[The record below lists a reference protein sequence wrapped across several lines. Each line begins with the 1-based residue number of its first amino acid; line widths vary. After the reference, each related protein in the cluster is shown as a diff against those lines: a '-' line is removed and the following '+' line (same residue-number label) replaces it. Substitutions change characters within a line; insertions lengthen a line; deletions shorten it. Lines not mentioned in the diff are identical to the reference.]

1 MSQITL
7 LKIYLRPYR
16 SHLIILTILLLGSIG
31 LQLFA
36 PQIIRRFLDAA
47 QSGAATQLL
56 VMMGLGF
63 LAVVIIEKMIT
74 LASTYV
80 GADLGWAATNN
91 LRADLTEHCM
101 RLDMGFHK
109 LKTPGELI
117 ERIDGDVS
125 HLAEYFS
132 ELVVQVFASALLLA
146 GILLIL
152 FREDWRFG
160 LIGLVYAVCTVGL
173 LRLIHTPSTRIW
185 GGISRGYADLH
196 GYVEERIGGTE
207 DIRANGGEQYV
218 LNGLYPKMALVNDKR
233 VKAHLWG
240 GVTFH
245 SSLLLYVAVW
255 VFTLGLSGTLY
266 LQGQISIGT
275 MVMLVS
281 YIALMETP
289 ITYIRRQAGNLQKA
303 VASIGRINEFL
314 QLEPEVKERVTAV
327 LPSAA
332 LSVQFDGV
340 SFAYKDRQV
349 ASGMLQV
356 ASDESPISNLQPP
369 NLPLSQS
376 QTVLQNISF
385 QLEPGKILGLLGRT
399 GSGKTTL
406 TRLLFRLYDVDEG
419 AILLGGIDVRSVG
432 LSDLR
437 GHIGM
442 VTQEVQL
449 FEATV
454 RDNLTLFRNYDP
466 AARPISDAQI
476 IEAIQTLGL
485 ESWFRDLPD
494 GLDTM
499 LKSGGQGLSA
509 GEAQLL
515 AFTRVFLRNPRLII
529 LDEASSRLDPATEQ
543 LLERAID
550 RLLHGRT
557 AIIIAHRLRTVQR
570 ADDILI
576 LEHGRVVEHGERILL
591 ANDLHSRF
599 YGLLKTGLEEVLV

>member
-7 LKIYLRPYR
+7 LKTYLRPYR
-16 SHLIILTILLLGSIG
+16 LRLILLTILLLGSIG

-56 VMMGLGF
+56 VTMGLFF
-63 LAVVIIEKMIT
+63 LVVVVVGKMIT

-91 LRADLTEHCM
+91 LRADLTAHCL

-146 GILLIL
+146 GILIIL

-173 LRLIHTPSTRIW
+173 LRLIHTPSTRIY
-185 GGISRGYADLH
+185 GDISRGYADLH

-207 DIRANGGEQYV
+207 DIRANGGEQVV

-245 SSLLLYVAVW
+245 SSYLLYVAVW

-289 ITYIRRQAGNLQKA
+289 IKYIRRQAGNLQKA

-314 QLEPEVKERVTAV
+314 QLQPEVKEQVTAV

-332 LSVQFDGV
+332 LSVRFDGV
-340 SFAYKDRQV
+340 SFAYKDQLSVNGNRLSEE
-349 ASGMLQV
+349 A
-356 ASDESPISNLQPP
+356 PITDNG
-369 NLPLSQS
+369 LPITDYQN
-376 QTVLQNISF
+376 VLKDISF
-385 QLEPGKILGLLGRT
+385 QLQPGKTLGLLGRT

-419 AILLGGIDVRSVG
+419 AILLDGIDVRSLA

-466 AARPISDAQI
+466 AAPPIPDAQI
-476 IEAIQTLGL
+476 IEAIKTLGL
-485 ESWFRDLPD
+485 ESWYNELPD

-499 LKSGGQGLSA
+499 LKTGGQGLSA

-515 AFTRVFLRNPRLII
+515 AFTRVFLRNPHLII

-557 AIIIAHRLRTVQR
+557 AIIIAHRLGTVQR
-570 ADDILI
+570 ANDILI

-591 ANDLHSRF
+591 ANNLDSRF

>member
-1 MSQITL
+1 MTNVQL
-7 LKIYLRPYR
+7 LKTYLRPYR
-16 SHLIILTILLLGSIG
+16 RRVFFLFILLLGSIG
-31 LQLFA
+31 LQLVA
-36 PQIIRRFLDAA
+36 PQIIRRFLDTAE
-47 QSGAATQLL
+47 SGSAVRPL
-56 VMMGLGF
+56 VSMGLVF
-63 LAVVIIEKMIT
+63 LVVVLVQKVIT

-80 GADLGWAATNN
+80 GSDLGWAATNN

-132 ELVVQVFASALLLA
+132 QLVVQVFASVLLLA
-146 GILLIL
+146 GILVLL
-152 FREDWRFG
+152 FREDPRFG
-160 LIGLVYAVCTVGL
+160 VIGLLYAVLTVGV
-173 LRLIHTPSTRIW
+173 LRAIHGPTTRVW
-185 GGISRGYADLH
+185 GEISRGYADLH

-218 LNGLYPKMALVNDKR
+218 MNGLYPKMTFVADRR

-245 SSLLLYVAVW
+245 SSYTLFVIVW
-255 VFTLGLSGTLY
+255 VVTLGLAGALY
-266 LQGQISIGT
+266 LQGQITIGT
-275 MVMLVS
+275 MYLLVA
-281 YIALMETP
+281 YITLMESP
-289 ITYIRRQAGNLQKA
+289 IKYIRRQAGNLQKA
-303 VASIGRINEFL
+303 VASIGRINEFF
-314 QLEPEVKERVTAV
+314 QLEPDVKEWVTAV
-327 LPSAA
+327 LPDGAV
-332 LSVQFDGV
+332 SVQFDGV
-340 SFAYKDRQV
+340 AFAYKDQLVEDGGRRTDD
-349 ASGMLQV
+349 GLQV
-356 ASDESPISNLQPP
+356 TDYE
-369 NLPLSQS
+369 LPK
-376 QTVLQNISF
+376 VLTNITF
-385 QLEPGKILGLLGRT
+385 ELEHGKILGLLGRT

-406 TRLLFRLYDVDEG
+406 TRLLFRLYDVDNG
-419 AILLGGIDVRSVG
+419 AITLDGIDVRAVG

-466 AARPISDAQI
+466 KAKPISDDQI
-476 IEAIQTLGL
+476 IDAIKTLGL
-485 ESWFRDLPD
+485 ESWLNDLPD

-509 GEAQLL
+509 GEGQLL
-515 AFTRVFLRNPRLII
+515 AFTRVFLRDPHLII
-529 LDEASSRLDPATEQ
+529 LDEASSRLDPVTEQ

-550 RLLHGRT
+550 RLLYGRT
-557 AIIIAHRLRTVQR
+557 AIIIAHRLGTVQR

-576 LEHGRVVEHGERILL
+576 LEHGRVAEQGERIIL
-591 ANDLHSRF
+591 ANNPQSRF
-599 YGLLKTGLEEVLV
+599 YGLLQTGLEEVLV